1 MSVTDRTLTVL
12 AGAARRLPYVSP
24 RGVDR
29 IERTM
34 RVVLAND
41 MARVGAIILL
51 LFVILA
57 VAAPIIAPNDPTE
70 RITDEDGWVKGAGPS
85 LSAPLGTTDSAYPLF
100 SRLVYGTRIAFLVGL
115 STAIIVA
122 GVGTLI
128 GIVAGYRG
136 GRIENLFM
144 RAVDIAYGL
153 PFLPF
158 VIVLILVLGRGHLS
172 IVAAISALLWRD
184 TARVIRSEVVSIK
197 QQPMID
203 AAIAS
208 GASDTRII
216 LHHILPKVLPITML
230 YSVFAVGWAIIAE
243 AGLSFIGFGDPEA
256 ISWGRV
262 LNNAHTANAIQ
273 QELWLWIAAPG
284 LLIIGFVLATYF
296 LGQGIEEVVNP
307 KLRSRG
313 Q

>member
-1 MSVTDRTLTVL
+1 MSVKDRTLTIL
-12 AGAARRLPYVSP
+12 ARTARRVPYVST
-24 RGVDR
+24 RR
-29 IERTM
+29 IDQIKRTLG
-34 RVVLAND
+34 VVLAND
-41 MARVGAIILL
+41 MAKIGAVILL
-51 LFVILA
+51 LFVVMA
-57 VAAPIIAPNDPTE
+57 VAAPIIAPNNPTE
-70 RITDEDGWVKGAGPS
+70 RITDEDGWVKGGGPS
-85 LSAPLGTTDSAYPLF
+85 VSTPLGTTDSAYPLF

-115 STAIIVA
+115 STAVVVA

-136 GRIENLFM
+136 GRVENLFM
-144 RAVDIAYGL
+144 RAVDVAYGL

-172 IVAAISALLWRD
+172 IVVAISALLWRD

-197 QQPMID
+197 EQPMID
-203 AAIAS
+203 AAVAS
-208 GASDTRII
+208 GASDARIV
-216 LHHILPKVLPITML
+216 LYHIFPKVLPITML

-243 AGLSFIGFGDPEA
+243 AGLSFIGFGDPDA